1 MDNLFQSK
9 WFVLVISLVFSIS
22 LYFFVTTETN
32 KSNDAGRLPGFSTE
46 VQTLDE
52 VPLQVKMDAEQYV
65 VSGVPD
71 FVRVSLEGKTSALT
85 RLLGNN
91 NYNFFIDLTGLSE
104 GEHVV
109 DVEYDNVPED
119 LTVYI
124 EPKNVEVVIERRASA
139 EFTVEVDFVNLD
151 QLPVDYELGTPELST
166 EKVTIVSSESVIE
179 KIAMVKVYIDV
190 ADLRESIRNREVPI
204 SVNDIQGNALNV
216 RIDPGVVTVSVPVDR
231 PSRKVPL
238 EVVTEGEL
246 PEGLSLVEIV
256 APDEVDVFGRTNAL
270 DALEGVATEAID
282 LSEITNSTELNVAIQ
297 LPDNIRMN
305 EETIKIKITVEK
317 ESSFDVP
324 LTIEGVSG
332 REVNIV
338 NEDEEKL
345 EVLVRGTVEKINNV
359 KENQLTATV
368 DVSELDAG
376 THTVPIVVKGPN
388 DIAVEPVRE
397 TVRIQIIEQ
406 VEEI

>member
-1 MDNLFQSK
+1 MDNLFQNR
-9 WFVLVISLVFSIS
+9 WFVLFISLVFSIS
-22 LYFFVTTETN
+22 LYFFVTTETD

-46 VQTLDE
+46 VQTLEE
-52 VPLQVKMDAEQYV
+52 VPLQVKMDADQYV

-85 RLLGNN
+85 RLIGNN
-91 NYNFFIDLTGLSE
+91 NYNFYIDLTNLSE

-109 DVEYDNVPED
+109 DVKYDNVPDD

-139 EFTVEVDFVNLD
+139 EFTVEVDFVNRD

-166 EKVTIVSSESVIE
+166 DKVTIVSSESVIE

-204 SVNDIQGNALNV
+204 SVSDIQGNALNV
-216 RIDPGVVTVSVPVDR
+216 RVDPGVVTVSVPVDR

-246 PEGLSLVEIV
+246 AEGLSLVEV
-256 APDEVDVFGRTNAL
+256 EAPEDVDVYGRTNVL
-270 DALEGVATEAID
+270 EALEGVATEAID
-282 LSEITNSTELNVAIQ
+282 LTAITDTTELDVALQ

-305 EETIKIKITVEK
+305 AETIKVKLVVEK
-317 ESSFDVP
+317 ESKFNIP
-324 LTIEGVSG
+324 LTIEGAG
-332 REVNIV
+332 NREVNIV
-338 NEDEEKL
+338 QSGEDKL
-345 EVLVRGTVEKINNV
+345 DVLVRGTVERLKNL
-359 KENQLTATV
+359 KENQLTATI
-368 DVSELDAG
+368 DVSELDVG
-376 THTVPIVVKGPN
+376 THTVPIVIKGPSN
-388 DIAVEPVRE
+388 VAVEPARE
-397 TVRIQIIEQ
+397 TVRIQI
-406 VEEI
+406 VE